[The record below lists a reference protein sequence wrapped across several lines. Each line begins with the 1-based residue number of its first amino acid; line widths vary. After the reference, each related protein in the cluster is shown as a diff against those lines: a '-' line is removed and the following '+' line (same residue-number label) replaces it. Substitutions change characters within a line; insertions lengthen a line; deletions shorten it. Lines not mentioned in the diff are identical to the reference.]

1 MLCDDCS
8 QIIIDPRQL
17 TYELGHK
24 NGGYLTGTG
33 LLRFDQ
39 YPEFPVLKAS
49 GEAGCQLCISIRDE
63 IMRYIK
69 NNLVQG
75 TQPKGRR
82 GLGTCEADFSEL
94 D

>member
-1 MLCDDCS
+1 
-8 QIIIDPRQL
+8 
-17 TYELGHK
+17 
-24 NGGYLTGTG
+24 
-33 LLRFDQ
+33 
-39 YPEFPVLKAS
+39 
-49 GEAGCQLCISIRDE
+49 
-63 IMRYIK
+63 MRYIK